1 MVLMIPPG
9 ELKIREKQ
17 ATKEADWVRRLR
29 RGDARAFERLFHT
42 YCGPLVNFARRY
54 VMDLPVAEN
63 IVQDVFLSIWTRR
76 EQLDPT
82 AAIRA
87 YLYTAVR
94 NQALKQLRHEKVEQ
108 RGREAMSTPRMV
120 EVTPEQNWSEQEL
133 ANEIRS
139 AVEQLPQRCRTIF
152 VMSRYDNLT
161 YGEIAQILGVSVKT
175 VETQMGR
182 ALKSLRGSLSHLL
195 DSLS

>member
-1 MVLMIPPG
+1 MKTRSQPQG
-9 ELKIREKQ
+9 QEKQ
-17 ATKEADWVRRLR
+17 AALEQDWVRDIRE
-29 RGDARAFERLFHT
+29 GNPRAFERLFRT

-63 IVQDVFLSIWTRR
+63 IVQDVFLSVWTRR

-87 YLYTAVR
+87 YLYTAVKNR
-94 NQALKQLRHEKVEQ
+94 ALNELRHIEVEQ
-108 RGREAMSTPRMV
+108 RSRETIAVPRAV
-120 EVTPEQNWSEQEL
+120 EDSPEKDWSQQEL
-133 ANEIRS
+133 ASEIRS

-152 VMSRYDNLT
+152 AMSRYDNLT
-161 YGEIAQILGVSVKT
+161 YGEIAQVLGLSIKT

-182 ALKSLRGSLSHLL
+182 ALKSLRSSLSHLL